1 MARQFGF
8 NLILSL
14 NNYLNEHLGLS
25 GRDNWEQAKVDE
37 ISDFH
42 ADVAMD
48 LQAIKS

>member
-1 MARQFGF
+1 LARQFGF
-8 NLILSL
+8 GYFLLKTL
-14 NNYLNEHLGLS
+14 FYLGLS

-48 LQAIKS
+48 LQVI